1 MGTSFPTTAVEGD
14 YILRLDFLPNRLFR
28 FDGAR
33 WIKVEDDVRSKLTPG
48 LGTTLR
54 DGFVQNAATTTTDDN
69 KIIKQ
74 RQGLSDILEAE
85 EDA

>member
-1 MGTSFPTTAVEGD
+1 
-14 YILRLDFLPNRLFR
+14 LPNRLFR

-54 DGFVQNAATTTTDDN
+54 DGFVQNTATTTTDDN

-74 RQGLSDILEAE
+74 RQGLSDLLEAE